1 MTASKKPPAGGIP
14 PERIAALAAI
24 RRTLQSEDVQSAL
37 DNEIL
42 RHGLGARDAA
52 LASELCYGYLRHKGR
67 VTFGLERFLR
77 KPGTLPPSCR
87 TALEV
92 AAYETLFLDRVPEFA
107 TRSWVTSLARKKWGR
122 GLAKV
127 ATAWMTWVCAHRAD
141 LHGPEMY
148 RQDGNPR
155 LFLSRY
161 YSLPAWI
168 VDLWVESY
176 GLEAATRLAE
186 AQSSPPLL
194 GLRIN
199 PMHQRSAALVRRAE
213 SFASELQM
221 VDAFSLGCS
230 RETARRVFPDLA
242 VDLRMGAMSRQS
254 LEAQRMM
261 KDFGAGSW
269 PEPVWDLCAG
279 RGGKT
284 AYLLERGQKLVRA
297 ADLHSGR
304 LRGLLLELDR
314 LGLPRIS
321 VVRARADALPP
332 WQEQPRTILL
342 DVPCSGLGVLA
353 PRPDTK
359 WKRTPSDIPPL
370 LALQEA
376 ILRQAAASLAPQG
389 QIIYMTCTIHP
400 AENQAMI
407 DRFLDAHKTFHILRH
422 FATPQNQSEGRE
434 FFWGVVLQSRG

>member
-1 MTASKKPPAGGIP
+1 MTASKRPPAGGVP
-14 PERIAALAAI
+14 PARIAALAAI
-24 RRTLQSEDVQSAL
+24 RQSLKNEDVQSAL

-42 RHGLGARDAA
+42 RHGLEARDAA

-67 VTFGLERFLR
+67 MAFGLERFLR
-77 KPGTLPPSCR
+77 KPGKLPPACR
-87 TALEV
+87 MALEV

-107 TRSWVTSLARKKWGR
+107 TRSWVTNLARKRWGS

-127 ATAWMTWVCAHRAD
+127 TTAWMTWIFAHRTD
-141 LHGPEMY
+141 LHEPEMY
-148 RQDGNPR
+148 LQDDDPR

-161 YSLPAWI
+161 YSLPVWI
-168 VDLWVESY
+168 VDLWIEGY
-176 GLEAATRLAE
+176 GLETATRLAE

-199 PMHQRSAALVRRAE
+199 PMHQRSAALARRAE
-213 SFASELQM
+213 SFSSELEM
-221 VDAFSLGCS
+221 VDALSLGCS

-242 VDLRMGAMSRQS
+242 VDLRDGAVSRQS
-254 LEAQRMM
+254 LEAQRVLQH
-261 KDFGAGSW
+261 FGAGSW

-297 ADLHSGR
+297 ADPHSGR

-314 LGLPRIS
+314 LVLPRIS
-321 VVRARADALPP
+321 VVRARADAPPP

-359 WKRTPSDIPPL
+359 WKRTPSDIPSL

-376 ILRQAAASLAPQG
+376 ILHQAAASLAPQG
-389 QIIYMTCTIHP
+389 QIIYMTCTLHP
-400 AENQAMI
+400 AENQGVV
-407 DRFLDAHKTFHILRH
+407 DRFLDTNKTFAVQQH
-422 FATPQNQSEGRE
+422 FATPHQPGVHE
-434 FFWGVVLQSRG
+434 FFWGVVLRSRG